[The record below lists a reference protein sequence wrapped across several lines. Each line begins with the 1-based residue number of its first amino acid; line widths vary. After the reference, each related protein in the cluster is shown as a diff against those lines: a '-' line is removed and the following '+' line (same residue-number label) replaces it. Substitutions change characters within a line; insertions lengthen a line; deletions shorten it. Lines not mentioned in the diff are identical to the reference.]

1 MCVCVSNDLSVSQ
14 YLSHSSLLGQAPD
27 GFYAQNECHHHH
39 FWLGW
44 GRKGFAFVQPI
55 RLLVS
60 VCLFSIGMYLSYVCP
75 LVRLSSCW
83 SGSSVRW

>member
-1 MCVCVSNDLSVSQ
+1 MCVSNDLSVSQ
-14 YLSHSSLLGQAPD
+14 YLSLSSLLGQAPD

-44 GRKGFAFVQPI
+44 GRKGFTFVQPI

-60 VCLFSIGMYLSYVCP
+60 VGLFSIGMYLSNVCP